1 MTTSTLCSSI
11 LPLTP
16 YPPGIS
22 ILGGD
27 CHTPSH
33 HPLEFQK
40 LSYLVETK
48 LEGIFQTKV
57 LLQYTIMRKIIV
69 YAIKQQRKKH
79 FIHVSEVSNNLNFQL
94 RVVTKNINMEAM
106 TLAYLHILSHKT

>member
-16 YPPGIS
+16 HCPRIS

-40 LSYLVETK
+40 LSYLVETP

-57 LLQYTIMRKIIV
+57 LSHYTIMQKIIV
-69 YAIKQQRKKH
+69 YAIKQQRK
-79 FIHVSEVSNNLNFQL
+79 
-94 RVVTKNINMEAM
+94 NISLMLMRCLIISIFN
-106 TLAYLHILSHKT
+106 